1 MARDTKTG
9 RQSRHCGISKLTLAE
24 HALCP
29 LQTVSP
35 GSGGLI
41 HECDYRY
48 FDQHRR
54 RVRSAQAR
62 VTCPAGLL
70 PNDEFYLWGLLALTL
85 DQPDPDGEFHATPHY
100 CLRQLGL
107 IDQRQRRGGL
117 QYRQFAEALERL
129 SSVSYHFD
137 AFYDPIRREHRRVGF
152 HFLSYSLPLDDQSGR
167 AWRFVWDPVFL
178 ELVRPVGGHLPFDL
192 PTYRQLDPASRRL
205 FLLLTKIFRRRRS
218 TQQFDVRKLCV
229 SVMGFAQT
237 VSTRDLKRKL
247 TRCVRKL
254 AELQVVTACA
264 LEPEYERT
272 GVGQYTLRLHR
283 GDYFRNTMKTSTA
296 LRNSESPLAD
306 PLRTIGF
313 DERAIHRL
321 LRDYSVP
328 VLREWTDI
336 TLAAIERRV
345 IRKTPMAYFV
355 DNVKHAATGSRTPP
369 DWWHDL
375 RRQERCTQRRPNSPK
390 FPARPF
396 QSAHV
401 ATGNVP
407 PDDSL
412 CSEFAAC
419 FSAAGQSDDV
429 ARQNATRI
437 SQELRTR
444 RSIASKE

>member
-1 MARDTKTG
+1 MAHDGKTE
-9 RQSRHCGISKLTLAE
+9 RQSRHCGVSQLTLAE

-29 LQTVSP
+29 LQTASP

-41 HECDYRY
+41 HECTYRY
-48 FDQHRR
+48 FDG

-85 DQPDPDGEFHATPHY
+85 DQPGPDCEFHATPHF

-107 IDQRQRRGGL
+107 IDQRQRRGGR

-129 SSVSYHFD
+129 SSVSYHCD

-152 HFLSYSLPLDDQSGR
+152 HFLSYSLPLDDESGR
-167 AWRFVWDPVFL
+167 AWRFAWDPVFL

-192 PTYRQLDPASRRL
+192 PTYRQLDPATRRL
-205 FLLLTKIFRRRRS
+205 FLLLTKIFRRRPS
-218 TQQFDVRKLCV
+218 TQKFDVQQLCV
-229 SVMGFAQT
+229 SVMGFAPT

-254 AELQVVTACA
+254 AELKILTPCA

-283 GDYFRNTMKTSTA
+283 GDYFRNTMKTGTA

-306 PLRTIGF
+306 LLREIGF
-313 DERAIHRL
+313 DESAIRRL

-328 VLREWTDI
+328 ILREWTDI
-336 TLAAIERRV
+336 TLAAIERCV

-355 DNVKHAATGSRTPP
+355 DNVKHAALGTRMPP

-375 RRQERCTQRRPNSPK
+375 RRQERIARRRKSSRQSPE
-390 FPARPF
+390 RPF
-396 QSAHV
+396 QSAR
-401 ATGNVP
+401 AEAGIDMPNDP
-407 PDDSL
+407 L

-419 FSAAGQSDDV
+419 FSAAGQSDDL
-429 ARQNATRI
+429 AEQNARRI
-437 SQELRTR
+437 SLELRTR
-444 RSIASKE
+444 RSVSKA

>member
-1 MARDTKTG
+1 MAHDGNTEE
-9 RQSRHCGISKLTLAE
+9 QSRHCGIGQLTLAE

-29 LQTVSP
+29 LQTASSS
-35 GSGGLI
+35 SGGLI
-41 HECDYRY
+41 HECSYRY
-48 FDQHRR
+48 SDQKRR

-85 DQPDPDGEFHATPHY
+85 DQPERDGAFHATPHY

-107 IDQRQRRGGL
+107 IDQRQRRGGR

-129 SSVSYHFD
+129 SSVSYQCD

-152 HFLSYSLPLDDQSGR
+152 HFLSYSLPLDDKSGR

-178 ELVRPVGGHLPFDL
+178 DLVRPVGGHLPFDL
-192 PTYRQLDPASRRL
+192 PTYRQLDPATRRL
-205 FLLLTKIFRRRRS
+205 FLLLTKIFRRRPS
-218 TQQFDVRKLCV
+218 TQKFEVRQLCI
-229 SVMGFAQT
+229 SVLGFAQT

-254 AELQVVTACA
+254 AELKIVTSCA

-272 GVGQYTLRLHR
+272 GVGQYALQLHR
-283 GDYFRNTMKTSTA
+283 GDYFRNTMKTGTA
-296 LRNSESPLAD
+296 LRNSESPLTD

-313 DERAIHRL
+313 DEPAIRRL
-321 LRDYSVP
+321 LRDYSVL

-336 TLAAIERRV
+336 TQAAIERKI
-345 IRKTPMAYFV
+345 IRKSPMAYFV
-355 DNVKHAATGSRTPP
+355 DNVKHAAAGCRTPP

-375 RRQERCTQRRPNSPK
+375 RRQERLVRRRPDSQQP
-390 FPARPF
+390 PERPF
-396 QSAHV
+396 QSAHRELD
-401 ATGNVP
+401 NEP
-407 PDDSL
+407 PGDSL
-412 CSEFAAC
+412 CSEFTAC
-419 FSAAGQSDDV
+419 FSAAGQPEDI
-429 ARQNATRI
+429 AKQNATRI

-444 RSIASKE
+444 HTASKA